1 MFNVSLARRFRKP
14 LSCVLGAVRRVER
27 FLGPDDDWVEDDRR
41 WLFETLDGLA
51 GHSFTMEK
59 SARDYITTAHATPD
73 AAEQALHAAGY
84 QRNLAST
91 RKYRTHHGR
100 GSATRGDSG
109 PKRGSAPRGGGKQWA
124 VGSWV
129 LDPADTDW
137 QHHVFLFPAPDGG
150 TDVYG
155 HKEATVR
162 DPVDHVTDGV
172 IPGDPH
178 DHARDALDAA
188 GVGYGQRNL

>member
-14 LSCVLGAVRRVER
+14 LSKILGAVRLVER
-27 FLGPDDDWVEDDRR
+27 FLGPEDDWVEDDRR
-41 WLFETLDGLA
+41 RLFEWLDGKF

-59 SARDYITTAHATPD
+59 TARDYITTVRASPD
-73 AAEQALHAAGY
+73 AVERALASAGY
-84 QRNLAST
+84 QRNLVST
-91 RKYRTHHGR
+91 RKYRTHHG
-100 GSATRGDSG
+100 
-109 PKRGSAPRGGGKQWA
+109 GGKQWA
-124 VGSWV
+124 VGSYV
-129 LDPADTDW
+129 YDPVDTDW
-137 QHHVFLFPAPDGG
+137 QHHVFLFPAPDGK

-155 HKEATVR
+155 HREATVR

-188 GVGYGQRNL
+188 GVRYGQRNL

>member
-1 MFNVSLARRFRKP
+1 MFNTSLTRKFRGP
-14 LSCVLGAVRRVER
+14 LSRVIGAVRWLER

-41 WLFETLDGLA
+41 KLFEWLDGKF

-59 SARDYITTAHATPD
+59 GARDYITTADASPD
-73 AAEQALHAAGY
+73 AVERALASADY
-84 QRNLAST
+84 QRNLVST
-91 RKYRTHHGR
+91 RKYRTHH
-100 GSATRGDSG
+100 D
-109 PKRGSAPRGGGKQWA
+109 GGKQWA

-155 HKEATVR
+155 HKESTVR

-178 DHARDALDAA
+178 DHARDALDVV
-188 GVGYGQRNL
+188 GMGYGQRNL

>member
-14 LSCVLGAVRRVER
+14 LSFVLGAVRRVER

-59 SARDYITTAHATPD
+59 SARDYITTANATPD
-73 AAEQALHAAGY
+73 AVERALDTAGY

-91 RKYRTHHGR
+91 RKYRTHH
-100 GSATRGDSG
+100 D
-109 PKRGSAPRGGGKQWA
+109 GGKQWA

-155 HKEATVR
+155 HREATVR

-172 IPGDPH
+172 TPGDPRGRL
-178 DHARDALDAA
+178 RDALGAA
-188 GVGYGQRNL
+188 GVGYGQRKL